1 MYIIS
6 LGNVVDV
13 DDTSCT
19 MFSNNR
25 LTLALHKQCFGGAG
39 QDFVM
44 RFNQC
49 ETDINDIISISSSMV
64 KMLIDGYLLEGKA
77 IKGRLVARVVYISM
91 NSEEKVVYYHP
102 SYQTACIHDSDE
114 FFTQHMLKI
123 AQRMDKFNQ
132 NGSNLIIDNI
142 EEIHLHFSILN

>member
-1 MYIIS
+1 
-6 LGNVVDV
+6 
-13 DDTSCT
+13 

-25 LTLALHKQCFGGAG
+25 LTLSLHKQCFGGAG

-49 ETDINDIISISSSMV
+49 ETDINEIISISSNMV
-64 KMLIDGYLLEGKA
+64 KMLIDGYLLERKT

-91 NSEEKVVYYHP
+91 NSEEKVAYYHP
-102 SYQTACIHDSDE
+102 SYQTEFIHDSEE

-123 AQRMDKFNQ
+123 AQRMEEFNH
-132 NGSNLIIDNI
+132 NGSNLIIEMID
-142 EEIHLHFSILN
+142 EIHLHFSILS